1 MGWAELNALESNL
14 TSLNNSLSSY
24 NTKLSTQNKRKTKL
38 EALIKEMKKVCN
50 DDSDEVTDQI
60 KESSITLL
68 APLKALLLHLILNL
82 MQNRTKKKIFQK
94 TAT

>member
-60 KESSITLL
+60 KKIINNVAGALKGFTSASDIDVLQL
-68 APLKALLLHLILNL
+68 GHQFIILFPL
-82 MQNRTKKKIFQK
+82 
-94 TAT
+94 